1 MAYIDP
7 GVGTLVLQ
15 MIVAA
20 VVGGLA
26 FFRRSIT
33 ALLRFG
39 RRGPPRNDV
48 SD

>member
-7 GVGTLVLQ
+7 GVGTLALQ
-15 MIVAA
+15 MIAAA

-26 FFRRSIT
+26 FFRRNIA

-39 RRGPPRNDV
+39 RRPPPRNDAR
-48 SD
+48 